1 MPVTGTRLS
10 CRRIAAFCG
19 QTAPHPVAEP
29 FHRYPILHGSTFAAT
44 IAGIHSDKPRAC
56 HSGVSCQ
63 ASKKV
68 NIYRCNTVWY
78 LLHIIPYRRLL
89 RVPTG
94 KVQMMYL
101 HHRVCLLQPERAPF
115 VMIIKHKCVTHSY
128 IRPGRTLAASI
139 RNRYAG

>member
-1 MPVTGTRLS
+1 MPVTGARLS
-10 CRRIAAFCG
+10 CRRIAAICRQMRLIRLRSLF
-19 QTAPHPVAEP
+19 TDIP
-29 FHRYPILHGSTFAAT
+29 FHMGALLQPPLPAYTFINHVLVT
-44 IAGIHSDKPRAC
+44 VG
-56 HSGVSCQ
+56 GSCQ

-94 KVQMMYL
+94 KVQMVYL
-101 HHRVCLLQPERAPF
+101 HHRVCLSQPERAPF
-115 VMIIKHKCVTHSY
+115 VMIVKHKCVTRSY
-128 IRPGRTLAASI
+128 IRPCHTLAVSI